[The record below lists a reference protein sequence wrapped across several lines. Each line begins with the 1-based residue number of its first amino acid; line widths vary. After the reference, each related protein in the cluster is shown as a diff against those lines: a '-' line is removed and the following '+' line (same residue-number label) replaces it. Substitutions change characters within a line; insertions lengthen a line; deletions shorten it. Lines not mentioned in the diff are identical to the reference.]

1 MIKYIGF
8 LVFLIYSVL
17 LFILVVNM
25 HKKNKVIKYGFII
38 LFITLVIILM
48 LSNEV
53 IINTLLRSMI
63 NYLYFP
69 SFTSYIV
76 TVTLSLC
83 ILVYSI
89 FNEKLPDKIRIINYV
104 FASLMIVSYVIF
116 LMLEVDITSYNS
128 LYNVGSLFCLRYV
141 TRTFIVWA
149 IILLIIKYF
158 RFFLKKMRTQSARL

>member
-89 FNEKLPDKIRIINYV
+89 FNEKLPDKIRII
-104 FASLMIVSYVIF
+104 
-116 LMLEVDITSYNS
+116 
-128 LYNVGSLFCLRYV
+128 
-141 TRTFIVWA
+141 
-149 IILLIIKYF
+149 K
-158 RFFLKKMRTQSARL
+158 

>member
-116 LMLEVDITSYNS
+116 LMLEVDITSYNA

-141 TRTFIVWA
+141 TRTFALWV

-158 RFFLKKMRTQSARL
+158 RFFLKKRW

>member
-89 FNEKLPDKIRIINYV
+89 FNERLPDKIRIINYV

-141 TRTFIVWA
+141 TRTFTLWV

-158 RFFLKKMRTQSARL
+158 RFFLKKRW